1 MVDHLFTM
9 SSKRRDDRMTIKNLI
24 NTIDLFGEKEPDRPV
39 YNEKNKIYTYGE
51 LKKYSDQVANYLQ
64 ETVQREQAVV
74 VYGALEFEML
84 VCFVGA
90 AKAGNPYIPIDA
102 HTPNE
107 RIEMI
112 LNVANPA
119 LIFSIDAWP
128 EVQTT
133 TTICSMPELQSIF
146 NVQKAVSQFKP
157 VHADETYYIIFTSG
171 TTGVPKGV
179 QISHDNLVSFVEWLI
194 KDFDIS
200 EGMRFLAQAPYSFD
214 LSVMS
219 LYPALASGGSLTPL
233 GKEVITDFKQ
243 LFVALPQLDIDVW
256 VSTPSFMD
264 ICLMEPTF
272 HGEHVPQLKR
282 MLFCGEELPKA
293 TAQKLLERFP
303 KAAVFNTYGPTEA
316 TVAVSGV
323 QITEELLSNYGRVP
337 IGYVKED
344 TKVYIMDEDKVI
356 ESDQVGEIII
366 VGPSV
371 SKGYMNNPEKT
382 QAAFFDYEGQSAYH
396 TGDAGKLID
405 GMLIYEGRIDF
416 QVKMHGYRIEL
427 EDIDHHLME
436 VSYVKQATVV
446 PKYQNHKVQ
455 QLVAYIV
462 AHPNE
467 FDKEFK
473 LTKAIKKE
481 LSDSVMDYMIPQK
494 YIYVEKLPLTSN
506 GKIDRKGLINEVNK
520 SE

>member
-1 MVDHLFTM
+1 
-9 SSKRRDDRMTIKNLI
+9 MTIKDLI
-24 NTIDLFGEKEPDRPV
+24 KTIDLWGEKEPDRPV
-39 YNEKNKIYTYGE
+39 YNEKNKTYTYGE
-51 LKKYSDQVANYLQ
+51 LKRYSDQIAIYLQ
-64 ETVQREQAVV
+64 GKVQREQPVV
-74 VYGALEFEML
+74 VYGALEFDML
-84 VCFVGA
+84 VCFLGA

-112 LNVANPA
+112 LNVAKPA
-119 LIFSIDAWP
+119 LIFSIDEWP
-128 EVQTT
+128 AIQTT
-133 TTICSMPELQSIF
+133 ATLCTTIELQSIF
-146 NVQKAVSQFKP
+146 NTQKTSTQFNP
-157 VHADETYYIIFTSG
+157 LTGDETYYIIFTSG

-179 QISHDNLVSFVEWLI
+179 QISHDNLVSFVNWLI
-194 KDFDIS
+194 KDFDLS

-219 LYPALASGGSLTPL
+219 LYPALVSGGSLTPL
-233 GKEVITDFKQ
+233 IKEVINDFKQ
-243 LFVALPQLDIDVW
+243 LFSALPELEIDVW

-272 HGEHVPQLKR
+272 DGEHVPQLKR
-282 MLFCGEELPKA
+282 MLFCGEELPKG

-303 KAAVFNTYGPTEA
+303 KTAIFNTYGPTEA
-316 TVAVSGV
+316 TVAISGV

-344 TKVYIMDEDKVI
+344 TKIYIMEENKEVAP
-356 ESDQVGEIII
+356 EQVGEIII
-366 VGPSV
+366 AGPSV

-382 QAAFFDYEGQSAYH
+382 KASFFAYQGQPAYH
-396 TGDAGKLID
+396 TGDAGKLVD

-427 EDIDHHLME
+427 EDIDHHLTE
-436 VSYVKQATVV
+436 VSYVKQAMVV

-462 AHPNE
+462 AKQNE

-481 LSDSVMDYMIPQK
+481 LSASVMDYMIPQK
-494 YIYVEKLPLTSN
+494 YVYVEQLPLTSN
-506 GKIDRKGLINEVNK
+506 GKIDRKGLINEVNA